1 MKTLTRNRRGAA
13 TVELAVLMIVL
24 IPSIMYTLF
33 LEDLLF
39 YKFDL
44 EEAVTSTPWDATNMD
59 YRKDSTA
66 DIVGSWSP
74 PGTEKPTSKGVA
86 GAGRK
91 TYADHTSA
99 WNTYGNWKFDGDNQ
113 KHHQAV
119 AAHQCWLAEGGQQL
133 ECAMD
138 EKVGLLV
145 EPTFVKKNTGGLLS
159 CDAILGVQNYF
170 LPQQFFQ
177 WWGKVSISGGGQHAM
192 KRHTTG
198 NDPTKTIDVQEI
210 HGQAKS
216 DPYVYP
222 KMTFGVL
229 HDSWALYKTEEID
242 PTMHPEDQFTEF
254 SSWVRIPYGLR
265 AQKLKDANQFAQD
278 AIDKEI
284 LGSTVKL
291 DGFGDMLITPPLAWK
306 PDPKRK
312 FSNHY
317 SSAWSDQRHQ
327 NTQSKLQDKYMGLPD
342 NTW

>member
-24 IPSIMYTLF
+24 VPSIMYTMF

-59 YRKDSTA
+59 YRKDSTG
-66 DIVGSWSP
+66 DIVGTWSS
-74 PGTEKPTSKGVA
+74 PGEQPKSTGVV

-91 TYADHTSA
+91 TYADHSSA
-99 WNTYGNWKFDGDNQ
+99 WNTYEDWHTDGDNQ

-119 AAHQCWLAEGGQQL
+119 AAHQCWLAEGGQQI
-133 ECAMD
+133 ECEM
-138 EKVGLLV
+138 EKSTGLLV
-145 EPTFVKKNTGGLLS
+145 EPTFIWKNKGGLLS
-159 CDAILGVQNYF
+159 CNAILGVQNYF

-177 WWGKVSISGGGQHAM
+177 WWGKVSIDGGGKQKL

-198 NDPTKTIDVQEI
+198 ADPTKTIDVNEI

-222 KMTFGVL
+222 KLTFGVL
-229 HDSWALYKTEEID
+229 HDTWALYKTDDID
-242 PTMHPEDQFTEF
+242 PTTHPLDQLTEF

-265 AQKLKDANQFAQD
+265 AQKLQDANKFADD

-284 LGSTVKL
+284 LGSQVKI
-291 DGFGDMLITPPLAWK
+291 DGIGDTLLTPPLAWK
-306 PDPKRK
+306 ADPKRE
-312 FSNHY
+312 FSNHW

-327 NTQSKLQDKYMGLPD
+327 DTQSKLEDKYMGLPD